1 MSPTLLRSHAAQV
14 FLEGMD
20 MRAVMEASVE
30 AVDLGV
36 VGLVGLA
43 EGHREVAG
51 RVEAGRV
58 KRVRR

>member
-36 VGLVGLA
+36 ETLVGLA

-51 RVEAGRV
+51 RVGVGRINEV
-58 KRVRR
+58 MK